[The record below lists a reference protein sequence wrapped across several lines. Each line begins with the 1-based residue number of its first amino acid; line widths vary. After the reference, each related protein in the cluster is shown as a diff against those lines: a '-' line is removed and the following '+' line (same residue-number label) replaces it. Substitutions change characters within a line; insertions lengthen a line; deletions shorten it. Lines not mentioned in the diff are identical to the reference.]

1 MYFNVVGAIVVDVAN
16 FSPTAKRATS
26 KDEEIFNKLLKLVPN
41 ISKDILYRE
50 LQCAKEDVSNLTF
63 EQLFQK
69 DRKIIEIGGIVL
81 PVCGFPFLCSTLLA
95 KHSDLASK
103 LQVFCS
109 VLNCHGTVLMGI
121 SIDEE
126 TDTVKRD
133 LVVYSHLA
141 WLKNRVLF
149 SLLKF
154 FNYSINNVFII

>member
-1 MYFNVVGAIVVDVAN
+1 
-16 FSPTAKRATS
+16 
-26 KDEEIFNKLLKLVPN
+26 L
-41 ISKDILYRE
+41 
-50 LQCAKEDVSNLTF
+50 C
-63 EQLFQK
+63 QK
-69 DRKIIEIGGIVL
+69 DRKIIEIGGIIL

-103 LQVFCS
+103 LQGFCS

-126 TDTVKRD
+126 TDIVKRD

-149 SLLKF
+149 SF
-154 FNYSINNVFII
+154 